1 MNELKSESTIFKQLM
16 NEVMSDLNV
25 FGLRVLNMIFRDID
39 GTGIIIIDSKMLLTN
54 TIIKKEFCIQTS
66 WVQ

>member
-25 FGLRVLNMIFRDID
+25 FGLGVLNMIFRDID
-39 GTGIIIIDSKMLLTN
+39 GTGIITIDSKMLLTN